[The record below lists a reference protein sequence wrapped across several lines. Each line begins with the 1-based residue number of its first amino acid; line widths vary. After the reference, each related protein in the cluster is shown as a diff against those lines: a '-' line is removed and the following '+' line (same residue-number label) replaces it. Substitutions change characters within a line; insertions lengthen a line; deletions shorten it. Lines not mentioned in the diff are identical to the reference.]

1 MAFQV
6 ELTDEAIRD
15 IESIF
20 EFIHADAPL
29 NAVKWRKG
37 LEKKLHL
44 LTFMA
49 DRFGLAKESRYAP
62 GKLQELFF
70 GKFRILYT
78 VRDSVAVVLTVR
90 RGSRRFFKPS
100 DIQKLW
106 PKDSFESL

>member
-6 ELTDEAIRD
+6 EFTDEAIRD

-20 EFIHADAPL
+20 EDIHADAPL
-29 NAVKWRKG
+29 NAVKWRQG

-44 LTFMA
+44 LTVMA
-49 DRFGLAKESRYAP
+49 ESFGLAKESGYAP

-70 GKFRILYT
+70 GNFRILYT
-78 VRDSVAVVLTVR
+78 VRDSVAVVLTIR
-90 RGSRRFFKPS
+90 RGLRRFLKPS

-106 PKDSFESL
+106 PKDASESD